1 MNEQRFA
8 YLVRQAL
15 EESSEQLPYRVTQ
28 RLERARL
35 GALAHAPQTQS
46 VASGLKAVGLLGT
59 GVLSSSGTTGKG
71 ERPSVWVRLLATAL
85 PLLVV
90 AAGLYGISV
99 WTDIDDAADTAEI
112 DAELVLGE
120 DDVPVSALADKGFGV
135 FLRNTR
141 Q

>member
-15 EESSEQLPYRVTQ
+15 EESSERLPYRVTQ

-35 GALAHAPQTQS
+35 SALSRSTQTVEAVSLVYGGGKSAALTGSPSRASIWMRMLS
-46 VASGLKAVGLLGT
+46 VTLP
-59 GVLSSSGTTGKG
+59 VLI
-71 ERPSVWVRLLATAL
+71 
-85 PLLVV
+85 V
-90 AAGLYGISV
+90 AAGLYGIAMWADV
-99 WTDIDDAADTAEI
+99 EDAADTADI
-112 DAELVLGE
+112 DAALVLG
-120 DDVPVSALADKGFGV
+120 DDEVPVSALADKGFGV